1 MFITMRKITLVLLA
15 LVMTAGQLF
24 AANPMR
30 RLFPVSQSD
39 GTEVMVN
46 RVGNGIVGFYATP
59 DGWALVRN
67 AAGDLCYACF
77 DESGNF
83 VASDVVAHDE
93 AVRTA
98 AEADYVKQSAITASD
113 AFNRLTQPDPNS
125 VRKSR
130 LVGAPQSTGLG
141 IYGQSAGSSIPSIG
155 EVVIP
160 VIMVEF
166 PDLPF
171 TLASEKSLD
180 EQMNGENYRDSYGSV
195 GSLRQYFIDNSYGMF
210 TPEYR
215 VVGRMMAQ
223 YNHDYY
229 GAHGSN
235 GSNDGRMID
244 LVIECLDF
252 LTAQGL
258 DTEPFLANGRIP
270 MLSIYYAGEGEQ
282 SAFGADAEGFIWA
295 HQAGLNNAYI
305 SGTPVNA
312 YLATNELLGVYN
324 GSERV
329 STQLT
334 GVGVYAHEFCHGLGL
349 PDVYDINYTGITGM
363 DYWSLMDL
371 GEHWNNGYTPVG
383 LTAYERCFLGWLEV
397 ETLTE
402 PGVYEL
408 NKLTDEEG
416 TRAYRIVNPRSRDGK
431 EYYIL
436 ENRQLGT
443 KWFPSTMGHGMLVYH
458 IFYDENSWISNH
470 VNTEA
475 RRPRYTYIPADN
487 AKGHVDDY
495 GYLQTNWIKGDLYPG
510 LTSNHELTDES
521 TPAADVYLGGNGMG
535 QPILDISER
544 RGVVSFTFIEDPTV
558 GIDNVVMDGDVTV
571 YTLDGRRLFDAP
583 SVSAARM
590 KLSKGLYLLKSA
602 SGTQK
607 LLVE

>member
-77 DESGNF
+77 DKSGDF
-83 VASDVVAHDE
+83 VASDVVAHDKD
-93 AVRTA
+93 ARTA
-98 AEADYVKQSAITASD
+98 VEADYVKQSAITASD
-113 AFNRLTQPDPNS
+113 AFNRLTQSDSNS

-171 TLASEKSLD
+171 TLASEESLD

-210 TPEYR
+210 KPEYR

-223 YNHDYY
+223 HEHDYY

-244 LVIECLDF
+244 LVIECLNY

-282 SAFGADAEGFIWA
+282 SAFGDDSEGFIWA
-295 HQAGLNNAYI
+295 HQAGLNNAFI

-312 YLATNELLGVYN
+312 YLATNELLGLYN
-324 GSERV
+324 GSQRV
-329 STQLT
+329 GTQLT

-371 GEHWNNGYTPVG
+371 GEHWNNGYTPIG

-416 TRAYRIVNPRSRDGK
+416 PRAYRIVNPRSRDGK

-458 IFYDENSWISNH
+458 IFYDADSWISNH

-510 LTSNHELTDES
+510 LTSNHDLTDES
-521 TPAADVYLGGNGMG
+521 TPAADVYLGGQGMG
-535 QPILDISER
+535 QPILDITER

-558 GIDNVVMDGDVTV
+558 GIDNVVMDGEVTV

-583 SVSAARM
+583 SAAAARM

-602 SGTQK
+602 NGAQK